1 MTEGKGT
8 AMTRDRSAEEGA
20 VVKEVT
26 LYLGDVHAACEPT
39 LIKTLLG
46 SCVSV
51 CLYDPLR
58 RVAGMNHF
66 MLPQSPG
73 EDGASARFGVPAM
86 ENLIG
91 ALIDLG
97 GSPRRFVA
105 KVFGGAHVLDIE
117 EPVAAVTQQNI
128 EFARSVLAAGGIPI
142 VAEDVGGSVARH
154 VHFHSDT
161 GRVFIKR
168 APHERTPQG
177 GAVALS

>member
-8 AMTRDRSAEEGA
+8 VMPSRWTPDEGA
-20 VVKEVT
+20 AEKELT
-26 LYLGDVHAACEPT
+26 LYLGDVHAANEPT
-39 LIKTLLG
+39 LVKTLLG

-58 RVAGMNHF
+58 KLGGMNHF
-66 MLPQSPG
+66 MLPQSRG
-73 EDGASARFGVPAM
+73 EDGASARYGVPAM
-86 ENLIG
+86 ENLIE

-105 KVFGGAHVLDIE
+105 KVFGGAHVLDLDA
-117 EPVAAVTQQNI
+117 PLAGVPQQNI
-128 EFARSVLAAGGIPI
+128 DFARAFLAAGAIPV
-142 VAEDVGGSVARH
+142 VAEDVGGATARH
-154 VHFHSDT
+154 VHFHTAT

-168 APHERTPQG
+168 GPPERAPHA